1 MLKTNAGLSIF
12 NRSAAADAP
21 VNLLGYNI
29 DVNSI
34 YYPGK
39 HAYMFISKFDYLR
52 INESDFL
59 NFGYLHGRINFLRQR
74 KVNYETFVQFSFDN
88 FRGLDPRWVVG
99 GAVRHNLV
107 KKDNLTFL
115 FGVGGLYEFEK
126 WLHPGTGEL
135 VEVSFVKS
143 SNYISLR
150 LTLNKYVDFNI
161 INYYQVG
168 YDGSI
173 SAFRNRV
180 SNSTILNTKL
190 TDRFSLTNT
199 FELSYED
206 KPIVP
211 ITRLIYSFRTGLAI
225 NF

>member
-1 MLKTNAGLSIF
+1 MLKTNAGLSIY

-21 VNLLGYNI
+21 VNLFGYNF

-59 NFGYLHGRINFLRQR
+59 NFGYLHGRINFLRDKR
-74 KVNYETFVQFSFDN
+74 VNYETYVQFSYDN
-88 FRGLDPRWVVG
+88 FRGLDPRWVLG

-107 KKDNLTFL
+107 KEDNFTFI

-126 WLHPGTGEL
+126 WLHPETGEL
-135 VEVSFVKS
+135 VEASLFKS
-143 SNYISLR
+143 SNYVSLQW
-150 LTLNKYVDFNI
+150 TINQFVDFNMV
-161 INYYQVG
+161 NYYQVG
-168 YDGSI
+168 YDRSI
-173 SAFRNRV
+173 SSFRNRI

-190 TDRFSLTNT
+190 TDMFSLTNT
-199 FELSYED
+199 FEIAYED
-206 KPIVP
+206 QPIVP
-211 ITRLIYSFRTGLAI
+211 ITRLIYSFKTGLAI